1 MAAGENTF
9 NAHPGLA
16 LSPGVVVVVVVVSIG
31 LFVVSL
37 KRIPLLSI
45 RAKHA

>member
-16 LSPGVVVVVVVVSIG
+16 LSPGVVVVVVSIG

>member
-16 LSPGVVVVVVVVSIG
+16 LSPGVVVVVVVSIG